1 MTKNYSQLQ
10 DGKADFIVTTDD
22 IKTTPGLPWFPDGRR
37 LQIEAEVIEKTS
49 GKKES
54 AIDNG
59 IYFVKSP
66 FRIDHKAT
74 TEFFKPA
81 LPFLVKVGKRS
92 YNSLKYYKNLDFM
105 MYQTLNLISLNA
117 VTPSWT
123 KAHVLWANKVCFK
136 DYLNMKLWFSL
147 FVRLI
152 KGTRQSTATVVW
164 TNKTSVFII
173 PCNTVTSDRI
183 SRWTSLTV
191 LCFVE

>member
-1 MTKNYSQLQ
+1 MKKNYSQLH
-10 DGKADFIVTTDD
+10 DGKADFIVTIDD

-81 LPFLVKVGKRS
+81 LPFLVKVGKSS
-92 YNSLKYYKNLDFM
+92 YNYKNWIYDVPNLELDKSQCCHYVM
-105 MYQTLNLISLNA
+105 
-117 VTPSWT
+117 
-123 KAHVLWANKVCFK
+123 
-136 DYLNMKLWFSL
+136 D
-147 FVRLI
+147 
-152 KGTRQSTATVVW
+152 
-164 TNKTSVFII
+164 
-173 PCNTVTSDRI
+173 
-183 SRWTSLTV
+183 
-191 LCFVE
+191 